1 MTKVCIFCNFKMKKV
16 TEGRGYR
23 TYACSKGC
31 DYHLSEEVEVRDER
45 NYATNGCDSRWLV
58 KQNNPVYISGL
69 CASGC
74 SSRSMGLPHGNQQ

>member
-31 DYHLSEEVEVRDER
+31 DYHLSEEVEVYGER
-45 NYATNGCDSRWLV
+45 NTADGCDARRLV
-58 KQNNPVYISGL
+58 RENDAVCGVGVYTAGGSAGGL
-69 CASGC
+69 
-74 SSRSMGLPHGNQQ
+74 GLSHVHA